1 MTTPID
7 DVLDDLVAEYE
18 RLESI
23 LDSLS
28 DAQWRSESGAPGWS
42 VTDVMIHLAQT
53 EEAVVATT
61 TRPDEPN
68 RLSRDGGTLELDG
81 DDVPGRLGFD
91 HAILATGSVPII
103 PPALQSDDERVM
115 DSTTALDLPVVP
127 RRLLVVGGGYVGL
140 ELGTVYAELGAK
152 ITVVEMTGNLLPG
165 VDPDLVQPLEG
176 GPDVG
181 APDFERLQHRSAY
194 GLFWFAL
201 RQFEKQLR

>member
-28 DAQWRSESGAPGWS
+28 DTQWRSESGAPGWS

-68 RLSRDGGTLELDG
+68 RLSRDGGTLDEWIDMQVAAER
-81 DDVPGRLGFD
+81 DE
-91 HAILATGSVPII
+91 
-103 PPALQSDDERVM
+103 PAAVSR
-115 DSTTALDLPVVP
+115 
-127 RRLLVVGGGYVGL
+127 GGKRH
-140 ELGTVYAELGAK
+140 GA
-152 ITVVEMTGNLLPG
+152 
-165 VDPDLVQPLEG
+165 
-176 GPDVG
+176 
-181 APDFERLQHRSAY
+181 RRSARCSPPIPTPDSR
-194 GLFWFAL
+194 G
-201 RQFEKQLR
+201 RTPR